1 MRVSNYIKHH
11 GIKGQKWGVRRF
23 QNKDGSLTA
32 KGKKRYN
39 DDEYDE
45 EREALEKENA
55 RRAGVKYVRKT
66 KKEREAEDTENEK
79 IFNARLEKDTAAQKR
94 TEDRMKE
101 IDKKLQAKYDLSS
114 MDDLDKYYKE
124 YDEAWFEVLAEERK
138 KEGLAHADL
147 FTLDELYHHGIKGQK
162 WGRRRYQ
169 NADGSLTP
177 AGKQRYGSKENFEKQ
192 YPEDRKAAT
201 KAVKKVSDKGAEVAR
216 SAREIEAERTKK
228 RQSKADK
235 ALEKAA
241 REKARKMSDQE
252 LREAVNRL
260 NLEENYT
267 RMMQNRERISVGEST
282 VAKVLN
288 VTLTAMTVTSTAL
301 GIATAIQELKRK

>member
-1 MRVSNYIKHH
+1 MSNYIKHH

-23 QNKDGSLTA
+23 QNKDGT
-32 KGKKRYN
+32 
-39 DDEYDE
+39 
-45 EREALEKENA
+45 
-55 RRAGVKYVRKT
+55 
-66 KKEREAEDTENEK
+66 
-79 IFNARLEKDTAAQKR
+79 
-94 TEDRMKE
+94 
-101 IDKKLQAKYDLSS
+101 
-114 MDDLDKYYKE
+114 
-124 YDEAWFEVLAEERK
+124 
-138 KEGLAHADL
+138 
-147 FTLDELYHHGIKGQK
+147 
-162 WGRRRYQ
+162 
-169 NADGSLTP
+169 LTP
-177 AGKQRYGSKENFEKQ
+177 AGKQKYGSKENFEKQ

-201 KAVKKVSDKGAEVAR
+201 KAVKKAADKGADVAR

-267 RMMQNRERISVGEST
+267 RMVQNRERISVGEST